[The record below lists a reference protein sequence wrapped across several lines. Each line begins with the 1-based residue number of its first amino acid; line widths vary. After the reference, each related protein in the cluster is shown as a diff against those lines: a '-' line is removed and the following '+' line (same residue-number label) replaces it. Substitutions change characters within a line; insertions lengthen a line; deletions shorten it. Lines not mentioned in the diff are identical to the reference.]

1 MPDNAEKLLV
11 LDLDETLIHS
21 TLSRLSY
28 GEDFSFDRYF
38 VYKRPMLEMF
48 LANIA
53 KHYKVGI
60 WSSAG
65 DEYVQAI
72 SYQIKP
78 LEINYEFVWGR
89 SRCTLKRDTETDS
102 FEYEKKLSK
111 LKKKGFSLENILIVD
126 DTHQKAKSNYGNAI
140 YIKEF
145 TGDPTDLELKYL
157 LGYLLFLKEKT
168 NFRTV
173 EKRNWR
179 HTM

>member
-1 MPDNAEKLLV
+1 MPDNPEKLLV

-28 GEDFSFDRYF
+28 EESFSFDRYF
-38 VYKRPMLEMF
+38 VYQRPLLEMF
-48 LANIA
+48 LNNIA
-53 KHYKVGI
+53 MHYKVGI

-65 DEYVQAI
+65 DDYVQAI
-72 SYQIKP
+72 SDQIKP
-78 LEINYEFVWGR
+78 PGINYEFVWGR
-89 SRCTLKRDTETDS
+89 SRCTLKRDMETDS

-111 LKKKGFSLENILIVD
+111 LKKKGFPLENILIVD

-140 YIKEF
+140 YVKEF

-157 LGYLLFLKEKT
+157 LEYLMLLKGKT
-168 NFRTV
+168 NFRTI

-179 HTM
+179 HMI